1 MSIVVYKQRPE
12 DPFVIVD
19 DVKRKYKH
27 YKHESFKSLVEFTHC
42 PDIFWKIMCEDL
54 KSSIENNLTPLAKYD
69 DFESMRTNILN
80 DYPEIFI

>member
-27 YKHESFKSLVEFTHC
+27 YKHESFKDMVDFTYC
-42 PDIFWKIMCEDL
+42 PDIFLENYVRRSKIIHR
-54 KSSIENNLTPLAKYD
+54 K
-69 DFESMRTNILN
+69 
-80 DYPEIFI
+80 

>member
-19 DVKRKYKH
+19 DVKRKYRH
-27 YKHESFKSLVEFTHC
+27 YKHESFLNMVQLTYC
-42 PDIFWKIMCEDL
+42 PEIFWKIMSEDL
-54 KSSIENNLTPLAKYD
+54 KTFIESNWTPLAKYD
-69 DFESMRTNILN
+69 DFESMRNNILN